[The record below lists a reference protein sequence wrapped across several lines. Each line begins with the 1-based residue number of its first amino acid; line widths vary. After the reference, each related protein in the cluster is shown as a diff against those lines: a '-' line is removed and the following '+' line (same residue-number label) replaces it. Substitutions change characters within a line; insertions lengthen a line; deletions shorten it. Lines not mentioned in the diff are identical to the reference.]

1 MKTIKQGKNPINCL
15 KEDLDNAVLVPMILL
30 KGTDVKNQE
39 IRFFNT
45 YEIIH
50 DNSYW
55 LFGILLESYKIIRDN
70 ATTQL
75 KRREIK
81 GIGDPFAPANFS
93 YYMPLNPKTTRK
105 LIEFLTNAR
114 NLPGNISERDDEILQ
129 TYINALK
136 DKADGIVLSS
146 LLVES
151 PALDH

>member
-1 MKTIKQGKNPINCL
+1 MKTIKQGKSPIDSL
-15 KEDLDNAVLVPMILL
+15 KEDLEKCVLTPMILL

-39 IRFFNT
+39 IWFFNT
-45 YEIIH
+45 YEIIN
-50 DNSYW
+50 DSSYW

-70 ATTQL
+70 ATTQM

-81 GIGDPFAPANFS
+81 GLGDPFAPTNFS
-93 YYMPLNPKTTRK
+93 YYLPLNPKTTRK

-114 NLPGNISERDDEILQ
+114 DLPGNISTKDDEILE

-136 DKADGIVLSS
+136 DKADGVVISS